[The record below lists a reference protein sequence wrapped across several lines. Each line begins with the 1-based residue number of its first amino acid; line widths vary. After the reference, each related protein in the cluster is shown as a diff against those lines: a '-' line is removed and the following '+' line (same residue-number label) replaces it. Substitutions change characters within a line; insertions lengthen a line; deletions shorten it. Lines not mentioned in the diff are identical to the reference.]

1 MELTEAERKVREVAI
16 ETATHQ
22 SESHIQEA
30 LKEATEVREAAAQ
43 TVAFKTFV
51 AELHTDLNSRTADIN
66 DNNLPDSIERD
77 SGGDPTKG
85 DEISGR
91 LEGDLG
97 VLRNRFVA
105 RGCSHGAAEDYIGV
119 IRRRIR
125 EQRRRL
131 LIEDQALVRYS
142 LELIK
147 IADKIRMA
155 MVSPMKSR

>member
-66 DNNLPDSIERD
+66 DNNLPDGLERD
-77 SGGDPTKG
+77 SGGDPTKV
-85 DEISGR
+85 DEISVR
-91 LEGDLG
+91 LEGDLA

-105 RGCSHGAAEDYIGV
+105 GGGSHAPAEDNIGF
-119 IRRRIR
+119 IRRRIG
-125 EQRRRL
+125 EQRSRL
-131 LIEDQALVRYS
+131 LIENQASVRYS
-142 LELIK
+142 
-147 IADKIRMA
+147 
-155 MVSPMKSR
+155 S